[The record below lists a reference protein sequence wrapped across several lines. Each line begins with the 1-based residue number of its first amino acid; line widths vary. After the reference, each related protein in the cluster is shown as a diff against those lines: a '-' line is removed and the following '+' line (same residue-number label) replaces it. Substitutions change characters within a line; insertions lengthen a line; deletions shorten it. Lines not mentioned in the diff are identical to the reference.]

1 MGNVFDVIDGYLFIY
16 FEVIVWYFSCVEVL
30 FLLEFIIGMLEGCII
45 VKVVFCMICVVKFLL
60 VCILL
65 VVDI

>member
-30 FLLEFIIGMLEGCII
+30 FLLEFIIGILEGCII